1 MTDPKSKT
9 IGEQNYEQFA
19 YRYAKRAPTKA
30 HNAYYERPATLSLLP
45 DVEGKRVLDVG
56 CGPGFYAE
64 WLLEHGAQVV
74 AFDVTPDFVE
84 ITKQRVGDRAE
95 VLRANLEQ
103 PLDFAADD
111 SFDLIVCPLVLTYI
125 ENWSPVFAEFYR
137 VLRKGGLLVFSC
149 EHPASDFFKYN
160 NEGNYFDV
168 ELCEMQW
175 RGFGEPYPVI
185 KYYRRSLSAILN
197 PLLEAGFAL
206 DRLLE
211 PQPTKEFKKAE
222 PHHYEELIREPG
234 FLCVRARK

>member
-1 MTDPKSKT
+1 MTDTQSKT

-19 YRYAKRAPTKA
+19 HRYAKLSSTKA

-84 ITKQRVGDRAE
+84 ITRKRVGDRAE
-95 VLRANLEQ
+95 VLRANLED

-111 SFDLIVCPLVLTYI
+111 SFDLVVCPLVLDYI

-137 VLRKGGLLVFSC
+137 ALRKDGFLVFSC
-149 EHPASDFFKYN
+149 GHPASDFFKYFTG
-160 NEGNYFDV
+160 GNYFDV
-168 ELCEMQW
+168 ELGEMQW
-175 RGFGEPYPVI
+175 KGFGEPYPVV
-185 KYYRRSLSAILN
+185 KSYRRPLSAILN
-197 PLLEAGFAL
+197 PLVEAGFTL

-211 PQPTKEFKKAE
+211 PRPTEEFKKAD
-222 PHHYEELIREPG
+222 PRHYEELIREPG
-234 FLCVRARK
+234 FLCVRALK